1 MLTTYIIPI
10 AVIGVFLVIAG
21 GSAALFFVASAI
33 RRRQIDQLFLS
44 FAVFVIVVLSG
55 VALVYIA
62 TSISA
67 SV

>member
-10 AVIGVFLVIAG
+10 AVIGVFLAIAG
-21 GSAALFFVASAI
+21 GSAALCFAISAI
-33 RRRQIDQLFLS
+33 WRRKIDQLFLS